1 MLQSFSWKEKSIL
14 IAQIIIKECNFGGSK
29 KKFQKFSKK
38 KYCWSGIWVL
48 WQRCKIIVGLF
59 SLVDIL
65 FLGAWKAGD
74 RKKTR
79 KGIYE
84 AFQISMYTLSA
95 RNFET
100 KICIC
105 MIPES

>member
-1 MLQSFSWKEKSIL
+1 M
-14 IAQIIIKECNFGGSK
+14 
-29 KKFQKFSKK
+29 
-38 KYCWSGIWVL
+38 
-48 WQRCKIIVGLF
+48 GLF

-84 AFQISMYTLSA
+84 AFQISMYTISA